1 MEKILIYALGGL
13 GGGLLGF
20 LYWRFVGC
28 SSGTCPITSSPVISS
43 LYGVLLG
50 VLVASGI
57 PAREANAK
65 NRFAFEAA
73 VENAGAETDDT
84 DNTTSQNENKMT
96 TIQLTKSDFLKKV
109 VDYEKEPG
117 KWNYLGDK
125 PALIDFYADWCGPC
139 KRLAPE
145 LEALAAEYGDQIY
158 IYKVNTEKEQELAG
172 LFGIRSIPTLLFIP
186 MTGDPR
192 IAQGALPRTELKK
205 AIDEILLAK

>member
-125 PALIDFYADWCGPC
+125 PALIDFYADWCGNC
-139 KRLAPE
+139 RKMEKVIASPE
-145 LEALAAEYGDQIY
+145 VKPLLRNFEVVRFQAED
-158 IYKVNTEKEQELAG
+158 L
-172 LFGIRSIPTLLFIP
+172 S
-186 MTGDPR
+186 DPR
-192 IAQGALPRTELKK
+192 IRALLRHWDLPGLPAFVMLELKR
-205 AIDEILLAK
+205 